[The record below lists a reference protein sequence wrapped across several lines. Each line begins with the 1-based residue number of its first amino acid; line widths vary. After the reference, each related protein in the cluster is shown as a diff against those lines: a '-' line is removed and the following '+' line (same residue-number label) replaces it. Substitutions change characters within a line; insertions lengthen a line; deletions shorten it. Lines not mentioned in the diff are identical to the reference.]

1 MDKRKVILVTLC
13 VAMALAF
20 GVHYMNEAGA
30 ICDGECGGTASYFL
44 KTFAPQLGNSLIV
57 FTLLWWFGAPA
68 VSKYLEARKSRIE
81 RDIEECG
88 RIKAQASE
96 RAEKAEQMLSEL
108 GEEKRKMRQS
118 YETAAA
124 QECKR
129 IEEDAVSQGERLKR
143 DAKTSFEL
151 QSATA
156 RRRFEREVVD
166 ASIERARKEI
176 EARLAQDASLR
187 DKLIERSIAS
197 FEL

>member
-30 ICDGECGGTASYFL
+30 ICDGECAGSASYFL
-44 KTFAPQLGNSLIV
+44 KTFAPQLGNTLIV

-108 GEEKRKMRQS
+108 GDEKRKMRQS
-118 YETAAA
+118 YETATA

-143 DAKTSFEL
+143 DAETSFEL
-151 QSATA
+151 QTA

>member
-1 MDKRKVILVTLC
+1 
-13 VAMALAF
+13 
-20 GVHYMNEAGA
+20 
-30 ICDGECGGTASYFL
+30 
-44 KTFAPQLGNSLIV
+44 
-57 FTLLWWFGAPA
+57 
-68 VSKYLEARKSRIE
+68 
-81 RDIEECG
+81 
-88 RIKAQASE
+88 
-96 RAEKAEQMLSEL
+96 
-108 GEEKRKMRQS
+108 MRQVLPGLP
-118 YETAAA
+118 YAYPPTQGKLNPETATA

-143 DAKTSFEL
+143 DAEMSFEL